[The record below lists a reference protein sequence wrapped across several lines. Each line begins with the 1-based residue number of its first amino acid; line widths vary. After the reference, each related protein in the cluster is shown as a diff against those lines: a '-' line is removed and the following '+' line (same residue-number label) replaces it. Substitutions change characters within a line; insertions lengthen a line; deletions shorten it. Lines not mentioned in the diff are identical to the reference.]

1 MKLRVKFRTEDLRCT
16 YWRYFWANLLFW
28 WSIFDGTN
36 IHGIAIIERPLY
48 RRFLHND
55 HLPYFQ
61 QNFSA
66 ILSAFFPSF
75 RSSHWRCSVRK
86 GVLRNFAKF
95 TRKRLWQS
103 LFFNKDAGWGNCFW
117 SFLCL
122 LLKISCLFHFNRK
135 MKYRKGNTL
144 MEDRLQKD
152 RQVVYR
158 VTTSDTEWQRMVQR
172 VTTNDNEWQRLTT
185 SGTTNNNKWQR
196 VISAN
201 FSFFK

>member
-1 MKLRVKFRTEDLRCT
+1 MIT
-16 YWRYFWANLLFW
+16 YSISSNLCKKCSLQCYRFYNFLF
-28 WSIFDGTN
+28 
-36 IHGIAIIERPLY
+36 
-48 RRFLHND
+48 
-55 HLPYFQ
+55 
-61 QNFSA
+61 
-66 ILSAFFPSF
+66 F

-86 GVLRNFAKF
+86 VALGNSAKF
-95 TRKRLWQS
+95 TRKHLWES
-103 LFFNKDAGWGNCFW
+103 LFFNKVTNWGDWFW